1 MVISCMYL
9 TDSSHGVFLPAANIK
24 GATYHWHAAAFNIL
38 YVGIKEW
45 RIASPI
51 YRGWTG
57 MGALQAAK
65 QLNEHYTLQC
75 VSDLCTEY

>member
-1 MVISCMYL
+1 MCTLLILL
-9 TDSSHGVFLPAANIK
+9 TCGVFLPAANIK

-57 MGALQAAK
+57 MSALQAAK
-65 QLNEHYTLQC
+65 QLDEHYTLQC
-75 VSDLCTEY
+75 VSDLRTEY